1 MKEDIKKLN
10 INATH
15 VLFISDIHF
24 GRHVNA
30 EEWQENMRNYFYN
43 FFIPYIK

>member
-30 EEWQENMRNYFYN
+30 EEW
-43 FFIPYIK
+43 